1 MKKSLLA
8 VAAMTAFTGAAQA
21 QSSVTVYGN
30 LDIGVAQ
37 DTNVNKTSTT
47 TISDRSGR
55 TTGAGIGGLSTSLFG
70 LRGSEDLGG
79 GLKANFLLEYGLG
92 DVGNGANGNG
102 APSATNAET
111 TASSNSGVYNSTS
124 GTNTGGFGARYSWVG
139 LQSNKFGE
147 VRLGR
152 QQQSIH
158 SVITSGSA
166 GGGNN
171 VAGAVYSSGSNTL
184 VNSASVRPHAV
195 YINRAITYISPN
207 LGGVVVEV
215 QTMAQAKT
223 ADTTTSNAITS
234 ISETGGSVKYSGVK
248 NLSLMYSI
256 SKQDLN
262 GDGMTSSSNY
272 AYSTGDT
279 KATAQAA
286 NATYDFGVLKAFLL
300 RTELSNKNA
309 VGATTAKT
317 TNNELGLSAPLTPV
331 ISVFG
336 SGFKGKRSADVAS
349 TSAVATGN
357 ADTNGYQFGAVY
369 GLSKRTSVYAIYG
382 AQNIKGTGTT
392 NNEINTTGAAAGVR
406 HIF

>member
-47 TISDRSGR
+47 TITDRSGR

-111 TASSNSGVYNSTS
+111 TSSANNGTYNSTT
-124 GTNTGGFGARYSWVG
+124 GTNTGGFGARYSYVG
-139 LQSNKFGE
+139 LQSNNLGE

-152 QQQSIH
+152 QQQSVH

-166 GGGNN
+166 GGANN
-171 VAGAVYSSGSNTL
+171 VAGTIYSSGSNTL
-184 VNSASVRPHAV
+184 VNSATVRPHAV

-207 LGGVVVEV
+207 IAGVVVEV
-215 QTMAQAKT
+215 QTMSQAKT
-223 ADTTTSNAITS
+223 VDTSSSVAITS
-234 ISETGGSVKYSGVK
+234 VSETGASLKYSGVK
-248 NLSLMYSI
+248 NLSLMYAI
-256 SKQDLN
+256 SKQDFN
-262 GDGMTSSSNY
+262 GDGSSNSTNY

-279 KATAQAA
+279 KTQVQAA
-286 NATYDFGVLKAFLL
+286 TATYDFGVLKAFLL
-300 RTELSNKNA
+300 RTENSTKNA
-309 VGATTAKT
+309 AGVTSAKT
-317 TNNELGLSAPLTPV
+317 TNNELGLSAPLTPAV
-331 ISVFG
+331 SVFA
-336 SGFKGKRSADVAS
+336 SGFQGKRSADVP
-349 TSAVATGN
+349 TTAVATGN

-369 GLSKRTSVYAIYG
+369 GLSKRTSLYAIYG
-382 AQNIKGTGTT
+382 TQNIKGTGTT
-392 NNEINTTGAAAGVR
+392 NNEIKTTGAAAGVR
-406 HIF
+406 HTF